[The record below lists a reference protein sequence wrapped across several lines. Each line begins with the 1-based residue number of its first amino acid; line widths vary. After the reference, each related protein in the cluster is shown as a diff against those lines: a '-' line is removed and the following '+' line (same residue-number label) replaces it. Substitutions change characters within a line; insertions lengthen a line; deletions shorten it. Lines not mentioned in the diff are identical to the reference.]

1 MIVIY
6 LNPNQPKD
14 TYDKKLKEII
24 DTTEV
29 YHFGEITVITERNPT
44 VIRDM
49 LQFYKPYQFIV
60 PSISD
65 FEASPTMVSELILY
79 AVSNLNIS
87 VTLLDDNLHFNTS
100 NALDIYPKVFEHFK
114 TASNYQ

>member
-29 YHFGEITVITERNPT
+29 YHFGELTVITERNPT
-44 VIRDM
+44 IIMDILRY
-49 LQFYKPYQFIV
+49 YKPYQFITY
-60 PSISD
+60 SLNEFDS
-65 FEASPTMVSELILY
+65 SPTMISELI
-79 AVSNLNIS
+79 IS
-87 VTLLDDNLHFNTS
+87 MVDKLDITFNTIEDNLYFDKDNF
-100 NALDIYPKVFEHFK
+100 LEIYPKVFE
-114 TASNYQ
+114 NYKRES